1 MEKIRQNVEAEGCWE
16 VVVAGEDHS
25 EDVMLEKSSGEAVWV
40 DEREVWSRQR
50 EFQAQRHGGEGMLD
64 MAKA

>member
-1 MEKIRQNVEAEGCWE
+1 M
-16 VVVAGEDHS
+16 VVAGEDHS
-25 EDVMLEKSSGEAVWV
+25 EEVMLEKSSGEAVWV

-64 MAKA
+64 MVKA